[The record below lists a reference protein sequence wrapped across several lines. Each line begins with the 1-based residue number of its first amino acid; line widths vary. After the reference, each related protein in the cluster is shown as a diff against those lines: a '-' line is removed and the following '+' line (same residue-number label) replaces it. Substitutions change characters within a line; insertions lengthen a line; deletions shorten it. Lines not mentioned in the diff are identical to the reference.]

1 MSADNNDINSYKHL
15 PALLHKIRWIQRFA
29 AIIAEAL
36 ILLAFLASGMDISLG
51 GVMANTTAIKW
62 AWATIFSLGVD
73 TSFVISWVRCRQL
86 GKDWRLLWNIPV
98 ALGISFVVFE
108 PVVIQLYQQAMDM
121 NFAQALDRLGIDLTV
136 LVYARSAVAVLLGAI
151 LAITNVESGQ
161 TEQRVKINPQRKVI
175 LFERLLN
182 RVAPIVSAEAPPVQV
197 AVSEEVSE
205 EVKAQTLAQMQTNE
219 DVSEQP
225 TTLLPVVSAEVPA
238 PVAQPEVRTDT
249 TPQERIE
256 TVRELDLTGLS
267 TVERVARVLALFPD
281 VSDRE
286 LGKLSNVSAATAKKY
301 RETFKRMLT
310 SAPPAFEV

>member
-1 MSADNNDINSYKHL
+1 MSSTDNNDINSYKHL
-15 PALLHKIRWIQRFA
+15 AALLHKVRRVQRFA
-29 AIIAEAL
+29 AIIAEVL

-62 AWATIFSLGVD
+62 AWAMIFSLGVD

-86 GKDWRLLWNIPV
+86 GKNWRLIWNIPV

-121 NFAQALDRLGIDLTV
+121 NFSQALERLGIDLTV

-151 LAITNVESGQ
+151 LAVTNVESGE
-161 TEQRVKINPQRKVI
+161 TEQPVKTGTQRKIV

-182 RVAPIVSAEAPPVQV
+182 RIAPV
-197 AVSEEVSE
+197 VSEEPPAQPVAVVETAPTEQVQAPVPE
-205 EVKAQTLAQMQTNE
+205 EPVTAKLPAPTP
-219 DVSEQP
+219 QP
-225 TTLLPVVSAEVPA
+225 TIPTE
-238 PVAQPEVRTDT
+238 T
-249 TPQERIE
+249 TPQDRAEQ
-256 TVRELDLTGLS
+256 VRQLDLNGLS
-267 TVERVARVLALFPD
+267 TAERVAQVLSLFPD

-286 LGKLSNVSAATAKKY
+286 LGKLSGVSAATAKKY
-301 RETFKRMLT
+301 RESFKRMQT

>member
-86 GKDWRLLWNIPV
+86 GKDWRLLWNVPV

-121 NFAQALDRLGIDLTV
+121 NFSQALQRLGIDLTV

-151 LAITNVESGQ
+151 LAVTNVETGQ
-161 TEQRVKINPQRKVI
+161 TEQRALNGPQRRLI

-182 RVAPIVSAEAPPVQV
+182 QIAPVVSEEPAPAAVKVSEATTPEQVQAPVQVPVQV
-197 AVSEEVSE
+197 AEPP
-205 EVKAQTLAQMQTNE
+205 AQLPAPI
-219 DVSEQP
+219 EQP
-225 TTLLPVVSAEVPA
+225 PA
-238 PVAQPEVRTDT
+238 PEPAPLTTKPPAAVT
-249 TPQERIE
+249 TPEERAQAVG
-256 TVRELDLTGLS
+256 TLDLTSLS
-267 TVERVARVLALFPD
+267 APARVAQVLSLFPD

-286 LGKLSNVSAATAKKY
+286 LGRLSDVAAATARKH
-301 RETFKRMLT
+301 REALQRQTTTGM
-310 SAPPAFEV
+310 